1 MVNRLNRP
9 AGALTQFVR
18 RRVQRARTRMGKQ
31 LGRWSQ
37 RMERWLE
44 PSRIRAFALRAREV
58 LEFAVR
64 RARQLRLP
72 QVAGSLTFT
81 TVLAL
86 VPLLAVA
93 LAIFA
98 TFPMFS
104 EFRAALEKNLLR
116 ELLPT
121 EHASVLLT
129 YLGGFA
135 KKAGQ
140 LTALGLMFLVVA
152 AMLMIATVDR
162 TLNELWHVRE
172 KRPLVQRV
180 LVYWA
185 LITLG
190 PLLIGASVAAMS
202 YVLSQSTD
210 VLGALPRVLRAA
222 LSYTPL
228 VLSVLAYAALYV
240 LVPNRRVAWSHA
252 LIGGTVAALAGES
265 IKAGFAL
272 YIRSGGVANIYGAF
286 AVVPFFLIWVY
297 LSWLAVLLGAAIAS
311 TIPLLRTTRFVDAT
325 RAGNDFVTAVA
336 LLRALYAAVQADE
349 SKAERTAQS
358 LGRMTRTAL
367 QDAERLLRVLS
378 SLGYVRPLGGMYAGQ
393 WRLTCDCARTSL
405 RPLFEALA
413 LSPRNT
419 LIERDPM
426 GTRRWLAPLMHADAL
441 DCPIEQLEKDSRF
454 NL

>member
-1 MVNRLNRP
+1 MNRLNRP

-152 AMLMIATVDR
+152 AMLMI
-162 TLNELWHVRE
+162 
-172 KRPLVQRV
+172 
-180 LVYWA
+180 
-185 LITLG
+185 
-190 PLLIGASVAAMS
+190 
-202 YVLSQSTD
+202 
-210 VLGALPRVLRAA
+210 
-222 LSYTPL
+222 
-228 VLSVLAYAALYV
+228 
-240 LVPNRRVAWSHA
+240 
-252 LIGGTVAALAGES
+252 
-265 IKAGFAL
+265 
-272 YIRSGGVANIYGAF
+272 
-286 AVVPFFLIWVY
+286 
-297 LSWLAVLLGAAIAS
+297 
-311 TIPLLRTTRFVDAT
+311 
-325 RAGNDFVTAVA
+325 
-336 LLRALYAAVQADE
+336 
-349 SKAERTAQS
+349 
-358 LGRMTRTAL
+358 
-367 QDAERLLRVLS
+367 
-378 SLGYVRPLGGMYAGQ
+378 
-393 WRLTCDCARTSL
+393 
-405 RPLFEALA
+405 
-413 LSPRNT
+413 
-419 LIERDPM
+419 
-426 GTRRWLAPLMHADAL
+426 
-441 DCPIEQLEKDSRF
+441 
-454 NL
+454 